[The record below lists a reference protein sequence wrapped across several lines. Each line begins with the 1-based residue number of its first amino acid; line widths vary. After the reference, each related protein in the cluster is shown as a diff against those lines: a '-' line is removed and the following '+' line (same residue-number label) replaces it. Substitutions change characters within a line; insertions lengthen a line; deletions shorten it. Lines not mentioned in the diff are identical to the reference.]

1 MEVSNII
8 GTYTDHNEGLK
19 TIHKPVFNLDDIF
32 KLKNLYWRYGASQA
46 RFWAYK
52 EKLTKRFSNDIVHL
66 IGDKVGLNWNE

>member
-32 KLKNLYWRYGASQA
+32 KLKTY
-46 RFWAYK
+46 
-52 EKLTKRFSNDIVHL
+52 
-66 IGDKVGLNWNE
+66 IGDMELVKRDSEHTKKN

>member
-46 RFWAYK
+46 RF
-52 EKLTKRFSNDIVHL
+52 
-66 IGDKVGLNWNE
+66 